1 MTAGRTGESMK
12 TPDLSL
18 LAAALAGQTVPARAP
33 AAAYSAHLERL
44 VEVIG
49 LPIGRWD
56 AQLRLTFCNTPYTDW
71 ACRPREQLLGRTLA
85 ELYGAAAW
93 EAARVAFEGAFAGHA
108 ATYDRRL
115 THRDGPP
122 RWARIQAFPERD
134 GDGGIEAIYTIAFD
148 IHDDVTLRE
157 ELEQAR
163 RRLDRFAENIPYPLT
178 YVDRDFVLRFVN
190 RAYVQ
195 ATGMRAE
202 ELLGR
207 QIGQV
212 RGARRWAEHKPYFE
226 RALAGET
233 CDYTRLTELVNL
245 GPRWVRTTYSPD
257 FDTDGRVVGIYTTT
271 VDVHELTLAQQALRR
286 SVERDALTD
295 VLSRRALMDWVDVA
309 VARCTTEPVALF
321 FIDLD
326 DFKSIN
332 DAHGHRA
339 GDAALVAVARA
350 LQGALRG
357 DDALGRFGGDEF
369 LVIARLPDRGAAQ
382 TLGAH
387 LLQAVRSASPPAEAA
402 ARSTA
407 SIGYALAP
415 GDAVTTLELL
425 RRADDAMYAAKKQ
438 GGDRALHCS
447 LGAKG

>member
-1 MTAGRTGESMK
+1 MDKARGNGGRAARAMR
-12 TPDLSL
+12 PAR
-18 LAAALAGQTVPARAP
+18 LAATLAARSTRAP
-33 AAAYSAHLERL
+33 AAQYSAHLERL
-44 VEVIG
+44 VEAIG

-56 AQLRLTFCNTPYTDW
+56 ADRRLTFCNTPYTEW
-71 ACRPREQLLGRTLA
+71 ARRPREQLLGHTLA
-85 ELYGAAAW
+85 ELFGDAAWAAASD
-93 EAARVAFEGAFAGHA
+93 AFARAFAGQV
-108 ATYDRRL
+108 TSYDRRL
-115 THRDGPP
+115 THIDGPP

-134 GDGGIEAIYTIAFD
+134 DSGGIEAVYTIAFD
-148 IHDDVTLRE
+148 IDQDVALRE

-190 RAYVQ
+190 RAYLK
-195 ATGMRAE
+195 ATGMQAST
-202 ELLGR
+202 LLGR
-207 QIGQV
+207 PIGDV
-212 RGARRWAEHKPYFE
+212 RGAQRWAQHKPYFE

-233 CDYTRLTELVNL
+233 CDYTRLTELAHL

-257 FDTDGRVVGIYTTT
+257 FDAAGQVVGIYTTT

-295 VLSRRALMDWVDVA
+295 VLSRRALMDWIDVA
-309 VARCTTEPVALF
+309 VARCTSEPVALF
-321 FIDLD
+321 FVDLD
-326 DFKSIN
+326 DFKAIN

-350 LQGALRG
+350 LQGAVRG

-369 LVIARLPDRGAAQ
+369 LVVARLPERSAAQ
-382 TLGAH
+382 TLAQH
-387 LLQAVRSASPPAEAA
+387 LLDAVRSAVAAEV
-402 ARSTA
+402 STA

-438 GGDRALHCS
+438 GGNRALHCS
-447 LGAKG
+447 AVAG

>member
-1 MTAGRTGESMK
+1 MDETRGHGRR
-12 TPDLSL
+12 
-18 LAAALAGQTVPARAP
+18 LARAMRPARLGATVAARSTRAP
-33 AAAYSAHLERL
+33 AAQYSAHLERL
-44 VEVIG
+44 VDAIG

-56 AQLRLTFCNTPYTDW
+56 ADHRLTFCNTPYTEW
-71 ACRPREQLLGRTLA
+71 ARRPREQLLGHTLA
-85 ELYGAAAW
+85 ELFGEAAWAAASD
-93 EAARVAFEGAFAGHA
+93 AFARAFAGQV
-108 ATYDRRL
+108 TSYDRRL
-115 THRDGPP
+115 THLDGPP

-134 GDGGIEAIYTIAFD
+134 DGGGIEAIYTIAFD
-148 IHDDVTLRE
+148 IDQDVTLRE

-190 RAYVQ
+190 RAYLK
-195 ATGMRAE
+195 ATGMQAS

-207 QIGQV
+207 PIGDV
-212 RGARRWAEHKPYFE
+212 RGAQRWVQHRPYFE

-233 CDYTRLTELVNL
+233 CDYTRLTELAHL

-257 FDTDGRVVGIYTTT
+257 FDAAGQVVGIYTTT

-309 VARCTTEPVALF
+309 VARCTSEPVALF

-326 DFKSIN
+326 DFKAIN
-332 DAHGHRA
+332 DMHGHRA

-350 LQGALRG
+350 LQGTVRG

-369 LVIARLPDRGAAQ
+369 LVVARLPERSAAQ
-382 TLGAH
+382 TLAQH
-387 LLQAVRSASPPAEAA
+387 LLDAVKSAVAAEA
-402 ARSTA
+402 STA

-425 RRADDAMYAAKKQ
+425 RLADDAMYAAKKQ
-438 GGDRALHCS
+438 GGNRALHCS
-447 LGAKG
+447 ALAG

>member
-1 MTAGRTGESMK
+1 MSGGDIGQAMKSTVRTFV
-12 TPDLSL
+12 DV
-18 LAAALAGQTVPARAP
+18 ALAGPADRAP
-33 AAAYSAHLERL
+33 AAQYSAHLERL
-44 VEVIG
+44 VEAIG

-56 AQLRLTFCNTPYTDW
+56 RQLRLTFCNTPYTDW
-71 ACRPREQLLGRTLA
+71 ACRPREHLLGHTLA
-85 ELYGAAAW
+85 ELYGDAAW
-93 EAARVAFEGAFAGHA
+93 TAARDAFARAFGGQTA
-108 ATYDRRL
+108 SYDRLL
-115 THRDGPP
+115 THRDGPA

-134 GDGGIEAIYTIAFD
+134 EGGRIEAIYTIAFD

-157 ELEQAR
+157 EVEQAR

-190 RAYVQ
+190 RAYMQ
-195 ATGMRAE
+195 ATGMPAE
-202 ELLGR
+202 QLLGR
-207 QIGQV
+207 PIGEV
-212 RGARRWAEHKPYFE
+212 RGARRWLEHKPYFE

-233 CDYTRLTELVNL
+233 CDYTRLTELVHQ

-257 FDTDGRVVGIYTTT
+257 FDAGGRVVGIYTTT

-326 DFKSIN
+326 DFKTIN

-350 LQGALRG
+350 LQGAVRG

-369 LVIARLPDRGAAQ
+369 LVIARLPERAAAQ
-382 TLGAH
+382 TLAAH
-387 LLQAVRSASPPAEAA
+387 LLEAVRSATSPPQTAG
-402 ARSTA
+402 RPTA

-425 RRADDAMYAAKKQ
+425 RRADDAMYAAKKS
-438 GGDRALHCS
+438 GGDRALHCAAVA
-447 LGAKG
+447 GN

>member
-1 MTAGRTGESMK
+1 MNKARGNGGRVARPMR
-12 TPDLSL
+12 PAR
-18 LAAALAGQTVPARAP
+18 LAATVAARSTRVPAAQ
-33 AAAYSAHLERL
+33 YSAHLERL
-44 VEVIG
+44 VEAIG

-56 AQLRLTFCNTPYTDW
+56 VDRRLTFCNTPYTDW
-71 ACRPREQLLGRTLA
+71 ARRPREQLLGRTLA
-85 ELYGAAAW
+85 ELFGEAAWAAASD
-93 EAARVAFEGAFAGHA
+93 AFSRAFAGQV
-108 ATYDRRL
+108 TSYDRRL
-115 THRDGPP
+115 THLDGPP

-134 GDGGIEAIYTIAFD
+134 DSGGIEAIYTIAFD
-148 IHDDVTLRE
+148 IDQDVSLRE

-190 RAYVQ
+190 RAYMK
-195 ATGMRAE
+195 ATGMQASA
-202 ELLGR
+202 LLGR
-207 QIGQV
+207 PIGEV
-212 RGARRWAEHKPYFE
+212 RGAQRWAQHKPYFE

-233 CDYTRLTELVNL
+233 CDYTRLTELAHL

-257 FDTDGRVVGIYTTT
+257 FDAAGQVVGIYTTT

-309 VARCTTEPVALF
+309 VARCTSEPVALF

-326 DFKSIN
+326 DFKAIN

-350 LQGALRG
+350 LQGAVRG

-369 LVIARLPDRGAAQ
+369 LVVARLPERGAAQ
-382 TLGAH
+382 TLAQH
-387 LLQAVRSASPPAEAA
+387 LLDAVRSAVAA
-402 ARSTA
+402 DISTA

-438 GGDRALHCS
+438 GGNRALHCS
-447 LGAKG
+447 AVDG

>member
-1 MTAGRTGESMK
+1 MDETRGHGRR
-12 TPDLSL
+12 
-18 LAAALAGQTVPARAP
+18 LARAMRPARLGATVAARSTRAP
-33 AAAYSAHLERL
+33 AAQYSAHLERL
-44 VEVIG
+44 VDAIG

-56 AQLRLTFCNTPYTDW
+56 ADHRLTFCNTPYTEW
-71 ACRPREQLLGRTLA
+71 ARRPREQLLGHTLA
-85 ELYGAAAW
+85 ELFGEAAW
-93 EAARVAFEGAFAGHA
+93 TAASDAFARAFAGQV
-108 ATYDRRL
+108 TSYDRRL
-115 THRDGPP
+115 THLDGPP

-134 GDGGIEAIYTIAFD
+134 DGGGIEAIYTIAFD
-148 IHDDVTLRE
+148 IDQDVTLRE

-190 RAYVQ
+190 RAYLK
-195 ATGMRAE
+195 ATGMQAS

-207 QIGQV
+207 PIGDV
-212 RGARRWAEHKPYFE
+212 RGAQRWVQHRPYFE

-233 CDYTRLTELVNL
+233 CDYTRLTELAHL

-257 FDTDGRVVGIYTTT
+257 FDAAGQVVGIYTTT

-309 VARCTTEPVALF
+309 VARCTSEPVALF

-326 DFKSIN
+326 DFKAIN
-332 DAHGHRA
+332 DMHGHRA

-350 LQGALRG
+350 LQGTVRG

-369 LVIARLPDRGAAQ
+369 LVVARLPERSAAQ
-382 TLGAH
+382 TLAQH
-387 LLQAVRSASPPAEAA
+387 LLDAVKSAVAAEA
-402 ARSTA
+402 STA

-425 RRADDAMYAAKKQ
+425 RLADDAMYAAKKQ
-438 GGDRALHCS
+438 GGNRALHCS
-447 LGAKG
+447 ALAG

>member
-1 MTAGRTGESMK
+1 MMESGK
-12 TPDLSL
+12 LDARGPLKRRLVDAL
-18 LAAALAGQTVPARAP
+18 LADLTQAEP
-33 AAAYSAHLERL
+33 AAQYSAHLERL
-44 VEVIG
+44 VDAIG

-56 AQLRLTFCNTPYTDW
+56 RDFQLTFCNTPYTDW
-71 ACRPREQLLGRTLA
+71 AGRPREQLLGRTLV
-85 ELYGAAAW
+85 ELFGEAAWAAA
-93 EAARVAFEGAFAGHA
+93 RDAFARAFGGESSG
-108 ATYDRRL
+108 YDRLL

-122 RWARIQAFPERD
+122 RWARIQAFPERRTD
-134 GDGGIEAIYTIAFD
+134 GRVDAIYTIAFD
-148 IHDDVTLRE
+148 IDDDVALRE

-190 RAYVQ
+190 RAYTQ
-195 ATGMRAE
+195 AVGLPASQ
-202 ELLGR
+202 LIGR
-207 QIGQV
+207 PIGEV
-212 RGARRWAEHKPYFE
+212 RGARRWAEHRPYFE

-233 CDYTRLTELVNL
+233 CDYTRLTELVHL

-257 FDTDGRVVGIYTTT
+257 LDAAGQVVGIYTTT

-309 VARCTTEPVALF
+309 VARCTTEPIALF

-326 DFKSIN
+326 DFKTIN

-339 GDAALVAVARA
+339 GDAALVAAARA
-350 LQGALRG
+350 LQGAVRG

-369 LVIARLPDRGAAQ
+369 LVIARLPDRAAAQ
-382 TLGAH
+382 TLAQH
-387 LLQAVRSASPPAEAA
+387 LLEAVRSSWVPTEPA

-415 GDAVTTLELL
+415 GDAMTSLELL
-425 RRADDAMYAAKKQ
+425 RRADDAMYAAKRA
-438 GGDRALHCS
+438 GGDRALHC
-447 LGAKG
+447 ADPARP